1 MIAELGGEG
10 FYTFVEDGA
19 VKGVFRTKKRLTMS
33 KATHGAQRSTS
44 ETSPITMSSQDGE
57 STLSL
62 NKGVSNVT
70 KADLHVTLDEAKHTY
85 GNTAVTNNGGAYAIK
100 GDEVTFLKRRR
111 MDRR

>member
-19 VKGVFRTKKRLTMS
+19 VKGVSGQKETNDVKGYTWS
-33 KATHGAQRSTS
+33 ATFNLGDLSNNYEFA
-44 ETSPITMSSQDGE
+44 DGE

-85 GNTAVTNNGGAYAIK
+85 GNTAVTNNGGAYAIQ
-100 GDEVTFLKRRR
+100 G
-111 MDRR
+111 